1 MPRRQRMKNGIIFA
15 HKSTWR
21 SRLDLDYL
29 DEISQRKIAARE
41 TLNAKPEI
49 ARKIKQFADYA
60 SKETLGQVH
69 AGGFLHD
76 LIRTNAD
83 RTSTAPS
90 KLTNYERKKRISE
103 SWCRH
108 LRKFPSYSEN
118 PVIQHRLVFS
128 MSGELHDKLV
138 ASGIN
143 PDRVLH
149 STMKKTMAK
158 FAERFHP
165 DDAVGYAC
173 GLHHDTDNL
182 HVHVALCPRTAKGAY
197 VGCSTS
203 RTTFSGHQNQID
215 YLRACF
221 EQENRR
227 WAQILSSPEKLEQK
241 ISQRLDSDRLVF
253 LPKLNHRQRTA
264 LHCAQNREAQRL
276 QRLYRT
282 ILSLQQAIAARRA
295 TFATEREIRVARRL
309 LGNRPTKRM
318 RVVSKIDRAMQSRSL
333 RHLQQS
339 LFKAKRQY
347 RVLHLRYSRIYGFH
361 SYANRNSINQRL
373 SNRQQAT
380 F

>member
-1 MPRRQRMKNGIIFA
+1 MKNGIIFA

-21 SRLDLDYL
+21 SRLDLEYL
-29 DEISQRKIAARE
+29 DETSRRKLTARE
-41 TLNAKPEI
+41 SLSNNTEI
-49 ARKIKQFADYA
+49 GRKLRQFGDYA

-76 LIRTNAD
+76 LIRHNAD
-83 RTSTAPS
+83 GTSTAPS
-90 KLTNYERKKRISE
+90 KLTNDERKKRISE

-108 LRKFPSYSEN
+108 LRKFPTSSEN

-138 ASGIN
+138 QSGIN

-149 STMKKTMAK
+149 STLKKAIAK

-165 DDAVGYAC
+165 DDAVGYAY

-197 VGCSTS
+197 VGCSAS
-203 RTTFSGHQNQID
+203 RTNFSGHQNQMG

-221 EQENRR
+221 ERENKR
-227 WAQILSSPEKLEQK
+227 WAQILSSAEMLERK
-241 ISQRLDSDRLVF
+241 ISQRLDSDHLVF
-253 LPKLNHRQRTA
+253 LPNLKRQQLNA
-264 LHCAQNREAQRL
+264 LHCAQNREAQRV

-282 ILSLQQAIAARRA
+282 ILSLQRAIAVRRA
-295 TFATEREIRVARRL
+295 TFATERDIRIAGHL
-309 LGNRPTKRM
+309 LGHRPSRIM

-333 RHLQQS
+333 RELQQS
-339 LFKAKRQY
+339 LFKVNRQY
-347 RVLHLRYSRIYGFH
+347 RALHRRYSRIYGFH
-361 SYANRNSINQRL
+361 SYANRNSISQRL
-373 SNRQQAT
+373 SNQQQAT

>member
-1 MPRRQRMKNGIIFA
+1 MKNGIIFA

-21 SRLDLDYL
+21 SRLDLEYL
-29 DEISQRKIAARE
+29 DETSRRKITARE
-41 TLNAKPEI
+41 SLSNKTEI
-49 ARKIKQFADYA
+49 GRKLRQFADYA

-76 LIRTNAD
+76 LIRHNAD
-83 RTSTAPS
+83 GTSTAPS
-90 KLTNYERKKRISE
+90 KLTNDERKKRISE

-108 LRKFPSYSEN
+108 LRKFPTSSEN

-149 STMKKTMAK
+149 SAMKKAMAK

-165 DDAVGYAC
+165 DDAVGYAY
-173 GLHHDTDNL
+173 GVHHDTENL
-182 HVHVALCPRTAKGAY
+182 RVHVALCPRTAKGAY

-203 RTTFSGHQNQID
+203 RTTFSGHQNQMD

-221 EQENRR
+221 ERENKR
-227 WAQILSSPEKLEQK
+227 WAQILSSSEKLEQN

-253 LPKLNHRQRTA
+253 VPRLKHQQLNA
-264 LHCAQNREAQRL
+264 LHCAQNHEAQRL

-282 ILSLQQAIAARRA
+282 ILSLEQAIAVRGAK
-295 TFATEREIRVARRL
+295 FATERDIRLAGRL
-309 LGNRPTKRM
+309 LGHRLGKVM
-318 RVVSKIDRAMQSRSL
+318 RIVSKIDRAMRSRSL
-333 RHLQQS
+333 RELHQS
-339 LFKAKRQY
+339 LFKVKRQY
-347 RVLHLRYSRIYGFH
+347 RALRRYSRIYGFH
-361 SYANRNSINQRL
+361 SYANRNSISQRL
-373 SNRQQAT
+373 SNQQRVT